1 MANVRDERT
10 GFLWGKPVSKGWMGL
25 LLLSLDGG
33 RQCLDSICCVLLL
46 WGRDKHILYVLCVC
60 LV

>member
-1 MANVRDERT
+1 MA
-10 GFLWGKPVSKGWMGL
+10 L